1 MAVID
6 FRNTKQ
12 VFYGGNEY
20 KEAWYMNEKI
30 WEKKID
36 LSKYRVAGVRARR
49 EDKTSIVIELPS
61 YVPNDVK
68 KAVAFKSKKGNVY
81 TFDQN
86 GNAGVITMGVMKAN
100 LGDGFYEFLISEYT
114 ENELDSISII
124 YY

>member
-6 FRNTKQ
+6 FRNTEQ
-12 VFYGGNEY
+12 VFYDGDEM
-20 KEAWYMNEKI
+20 KEAWYMSEKI
-30 WEKKID
+30 WKKKID
-36 LSKYRVAGVRARR
+36 LSKYRGAGVRARR

-68 KAVAFKSKKGNVY
+68 KAVAFKSNKGNVY

-100 LGDGFYEFLISEYT
+100 LGDGFYEFLISEYA
-114 ENELDSISII
+114 ENELDRISMI

>member
-6 FRNTKQ
+6 FTNTEQ
-12 VFYGGNEY
+12 VFYGGNKI
-20 KEAWYMNEKI
+20 KEVWYMNEKI

-68 KAVAFKSKKGNVY
+68 K
-81 TFDQN
+81 Q
-86 GNAGVITMGVMKAN
+86 
-100 LGDGFYEFLISEYT
+100 
-114 ENELDSISII
+114 
-124 YY
+124 